1 MTVGE
6 LRKYLLN
13 FPQKKEVIA
22 EWEGVY
28 VPLKDSCMRIK
39 HIQDHAKKK
48 TESFL
53 VLDVDQD

>member
-13 FPQKKEVIA
+13 FPQGKEVIA

-28 VPLKDSCMRIK
+28 VPLKECCIRIK
-39 HIQDHAKKK
+39 SIHDHNVKKSK
-48 TESFL
+48 SFL